1 MRYYFGMSKQIT
13 VRLPEEAVAF
23 IDGEVARGREAS
35 RASAVAR
42 ALETQRR
49 RMLALSDVEILKHA
63 ADDRDDD
70 LDALAQR
77 AARTELDDLD

>member
-35 RASAVAR
+35 RASVVAR

-70 LDALAQR
+70 FDALAQR